1 MTSFYSNGGQEGTM
15 NTRRKRS
22 VDEDEDFE
30 EIADGSLG
38 FTSTQKV
45 YNRYT
50 VHIDEPI
57 RPANY
62 YRNVTNMIANSK
74 EGDFVEFEIS
84 SPGGYLNG
92 VIALLSSMQKSD
104 STKVAW
110 INGECHSAASML
122 ALSCDIIYVAPY
134 STMLVHFIRYGSSG
148 KGADVISHVQ
158 HVQDT
163 AQELFRDI
171 YKYFLTEEEIKLCID
186 GKEMYMDSDEIQKR
200 LKKRIELQEASETKE
215 VSKDKPKRK
224 PKAKVVTDTT
234 V

>member
-1 MTSFYSNGGQEGTM
+1 MNKGTSYYSNGGQEGVM
-15 NTRRKRS
+15 QVRRKRS

-45 YNRYT
+45 YNKYT
-50 VHIDEPI
+50 VHIDEPVK
-57 RPANY
+57 PASY

-92 VIALLSSMQKSD
+92 LIALLSAMQKSN

-148 KGADVISHVQ
+148 KSADVLSHVK

-163 AQELFRDI
+163 AEEMFRDI
-171 YKYFLTEEEIKLCID
+171 YKYFLTEEEMKLCLD
-186 GKEMYMDSDEIQKR
+186 GKEMYMDSLEIQKR
-200 LKKRIELQEASETKE
+200 LKKRIELQEAAKSKQ
-215 VSKDKPKRK
+215 VSKRK
-224 PKAKVVTDTT
+224 PSKKVVSDT
-234 V
+234 VV